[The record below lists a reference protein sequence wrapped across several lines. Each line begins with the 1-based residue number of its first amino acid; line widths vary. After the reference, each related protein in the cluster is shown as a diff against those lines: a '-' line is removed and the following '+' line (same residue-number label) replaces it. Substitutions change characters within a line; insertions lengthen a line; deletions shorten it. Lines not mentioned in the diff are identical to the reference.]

1 LIHARTQGKWLLA
14 FVGGGEAAAAT
25 AVRTRR
31 ARLGHATGRRA
42 PDGRVVLL
50 CRYVCLY
57 LITLGTGGLK
67 SSVSGFS
74 IDSLMSVPLYGHFHL
89 LQLLLHKRRHT
100 PRRHLFVYVQYH
112 VGRSWAYSTCTGS
125 MLIAIKS
132 SSQAPGDTATSAAP
146 GVPSCTPSMSSLLA
160 PEAEHEAAA
169 HRLHTA
175 REVRVCR
182 RLLRRVNGAATE
194 QKDLGGS

>member
-1 LIHARTQGKWLLA
+1 MIHARTQGKWLLA
-14 FVGGGEAAAAT
+14 LVGGGEAAAAT
-25 AVRTRR
+25 AVR
-31 ARLGHATGRRA
+31 LGHATGHRA
-42 PDGRVVLL
+42 PDGRVVL
-50 CRYVCLY
+50 CQYVCLY

-74 IDSLMSVPLYGHFHL
+74 IDSLMSVPLYGHFH
-89 LQLLLHKRRHT
+89 LLHKRRHT

-132 SSQAPGDTATSAAP
+132 PSQAPGDTATSAAP

-194 QKDLGGS
+194 QKGSGS

>member
-1 LIHARTQGKWLLA
+1 MSVRVPLPHHARH
-14 FVGGGEAAAAT
+14 
-25 AVRTRR
+25 RR
-31 ARLGHATGRRA
+31 AQ
-42 PDGRVVLL
+42 V
-50 CRYVCLY
+50 
-57 LITLGTGGLK
+57 

-74 IDSLMSVPLYGHFHL
+74 TDSLMSVPLYGHFH

-112 VGRSWAYSTCTGS
+112 VGRRWAYSTCTGS